1 MDALLFTLT
10 VVSLVAAAL
19 FGAITW
25 RALAAERRR
34 SAARGASLSAA
45 SDGGAAGGGAV
56 GSGTVGSG
64 TVPSGTV
71 PRPVA
76 VATMFTTA
84 PGASLKSRPFI
95 KAAAVGV
102 MAVIIVI
109 AVAMSSSSSRDE
121 VPPSGAAASQQAAPL
136 ELVSMRHAREGT
148 SLTVSGLVRNPRAG
162 AAATRITA
170 VVFAFDRDGT
180 FVASARAPLDFT
192 TLGPGDESPFVV
204 AIPNVANVGRYRVS
218 FRTDAGMLRHVD
230 RRADQ
235 VRLAAGRRPGA

>member
-1 MDALLFTLT
+1 MDGLLFTLT
-10 VVSLVAAAL
+10 VVSLAAAAA
-19 FGAITW
+19 FGAVTW
-25 RALAAERRR
+25 RTLAEKRRR
-34 SAARGASLSAA
+34 SAARVASLSAA
-45 SDGGAAGGGAV
+45 IDASAAG
-56 GSGTVGSG
+56 SG
-64 TVPSGTV
+64 PA

-95 KAAAVGV
+95 KAAVVGF
-102 MAVIIVI
+102 MTVIIVI
-109 AVAMSSSSSRDE
+109 AVAMSTSSRDE
-121 VPPSGAAASQQAAPL
+121 GSPSAAAGSQQAAPL

-148 SLTVSGLVRNPRAG
+148 SLTVSGLVRNPPTG

-192 TLGPGDESPFVV
+192 TLDPGDESPFVV

-235 VRLAAGRRPGA
+235 MRLAAGRRPGA

>member
-1 MDALLFTLT
+1 MDGLLFTVT
-10 VVSLVAAAL
+10 VISLVAAAA
-19 FGAITW
+19 FGALTW
-25 RALAAERRR
+25 RTLAEERRR
-34 SAARGASLSAA
+34 SAARVASLSAA
-45 SDGGAAGGGAV
+45 IDGGVA
-56 GSGTVGSG
+56 GSGSA
-64 TVPSGTV
+64 

-84 PGASLKSRPFI
+84 PGASLKSHPFI
-95 KAAAVGV
+95 KAAVVGL
-102 MAVIIVI
+102 MAVVIVI
-109 AVAMSSSSSRDE
+109 AVAMSSGSSRDE
-121 VPPSGAAASQQAAPL
+121 RSPSAAVASQQAAPL

-148 SLTVSGLVRNPRAG
+148 ALTVSGLVRNPRTG

-192 TLGPGDESPFVV
+192 TLDPGDESPFMV

-235 VRLAAGRRPGA
+235 VGLAAARRPGA